1 MDGLPE
7 IHTFITFAYG
17 VRLAIRLQR
26 RKSLADL
33 FAMAS
38 SLSCFNTFHILTG
51 WSAWITHQ
59 GTQSEKDKQNGGSK
73 PKRTLKGALGLKRM
87 HLEGTQR
94 QSQGTHPLESDEAL
108 AKATTWERWNIFK
121 IKF

>member
-1 MDGLPE
+1 MLVYGLPRGSMWVCHVALLLPKMDGFPE
-7 IHTFITFAYG
+7 IHTFTTFAYG

-51 WSAWITHQ
+51 
-59 GTQSEKDKQNGGSK
+59 
-73 PKRTLKGALGLKRM
+73 
-87 HLEGTQR
+87 
-94 QSQGTHPLESDEAL
+94 
-108 AKATTWERWNIFK
+108 
-121 IKF
+121 